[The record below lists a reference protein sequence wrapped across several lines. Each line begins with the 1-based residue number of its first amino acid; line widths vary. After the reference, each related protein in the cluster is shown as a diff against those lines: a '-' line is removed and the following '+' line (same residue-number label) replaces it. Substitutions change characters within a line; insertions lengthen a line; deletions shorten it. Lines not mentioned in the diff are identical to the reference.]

1 MWSCG
6 LAPGRGFLWRSSGE
20 MIMRG
25 YLLLLPTKC
34 PAHLSAVW
42 GARVWSSAVW
52 MPCPKT
58 QHGVPSEVWSMQN
71 RARWKKQHSQEER
84 WQDSSSLLF
93 FLEGN
98 AFDSPRQNK
107 KVCMGTEDLMGY
119 LVAWADSRVTERPES
134 SGIRRL
140 PHLILCLCSLIQ
152 SLGSTHV
159 QICVRVRAYQW

>member
-1 MWSCG
+1 MT
-6 LAPGRGFLWRSSGE
+6 GE
-20 MIMRG
+20 R
-25 YLLLLPTKC
+25 
-34 PAHLSAVW
+34 
-42 GARVWSSAVW
+42 
-52 MPCPKT
+52 
-58 QHGVPSEVWSMQN
+58 
-71 RARWKKQHSQEER
+71 
-84 WQDSSSLLF
+84 SLLF

-134 SGIRRL
+134 SGIRSL

-159 QICVRVRAYQW
+159 QIDMCEGEGTAVIAISQVLGTQSPKLISKQED